1 MEWKYLVTV
10 LNKFTTSLD
19 LNILTWGI
27 TTFRKDD
34 PYIFEERGLKLN
46 IKLHIKDKIEEFSRL
61 FNSITD
67 RRALESL
74 RLSTYAED
82 IDKYIKL
89 LSEENTSVGVI
100 LETLS
105 SFNIEI
111 NLTSDTTNTLNSR
124 QIVIRTGNNAVT
136 SKDDSTKGKEFLN
149 LIGKEAVS
157 YPKINIDRTTNVTP
171 TEGTAP
177 TENVRSRENFIK
189 RVLNEIEE
197 SHQKSYS
204 IPEINYEDEEFYESE
219 DILTN
224 VGTAL
229 TKNVPTKNADSN
241 SLVNRLLTASI
252 FGTLVFYLIHKFI
265 RPAQRLWEYLMNKNN
280 KPKSRQMSDKQ
291 QQTIEKYAKIL
302 EIKEKLPM
310 IIQNVEI

>member
-1 MEWKYLVTV
+1 MEWKYL
-10 LNKFTTSLD
+10 K
-19 LNILTWGI
+19 
-27 TTFRKDD
+27 
-34 PYIFEERGLKLN
+34 IFNRCRKLN